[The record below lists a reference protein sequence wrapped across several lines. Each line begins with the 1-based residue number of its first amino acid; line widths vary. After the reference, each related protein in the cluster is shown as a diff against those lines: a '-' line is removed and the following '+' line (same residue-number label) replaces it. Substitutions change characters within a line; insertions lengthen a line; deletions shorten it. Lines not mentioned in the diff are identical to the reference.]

1 MEQAFDRVQVAHPSG
16 LIEVPADTLVHFTT
30 PMWGFE
36 ALRDFALLPSK
47 REGVWW
53 FISTGDTP
61 TTFVLADP
69 FVAVDDYS
77 IDLTD
82 SERSELGLQ
91 DESDALALVM
101 LAMPSAPSQSV
112 TGNFKA
118 PLVFNLATRRV
129 KQVVNRDERYGLAE
143 PVNLGVYAL
152 HPSDTP

>member
-16 LIEVPADTLVHFTT
+16 LLEVPADTLVHFTT

-36 ALRDFALLPSK
+36 ALRDFALLPAK

-53 FISTGDTP
+53 FISTGETP

-69 FVAVDDYS
+69 FVAMDDYS

-82 SERSELGLQ
+82 RERTELALQ

-101 LAMPSAPSQSV
+101 LTMPPTPSQPV

-118 PLVFNLATRRV
+118 PLVFNLASRRV
-129 KQVVNRDERYGLAE
+129 KQVVNRDERYRLAE

-152 HPSDTP
+152 RPSESV